1 LSLKVLKALTPLM
14 DKLDSNITAQQ
25 RQLIQSQKV
34 TSPAEVMCDKDN
46 CLFAIANLLKG
57 STENA

>member
-1 LSLKVLKALTPLM
+1 M